1 MRKFISLLT
10 LSAFLIVG
18 CNSPTQ
24 PQQPNEIDEVD
35 EIEMMLNDV
44 NDNDVQFDMSEA
56 GDDDKKGKRDK
67 SIKKYKKKVKK
78 QGFRKVIRRLT
89 KYLTNYPNE
98 EAQEYLDAAK
108 VNMATIKE
116 KFKNKGREGLK
127 ELVKETRQRL
137 RKAIK
142 AVDVL
147 EKVEKKEED

>member
-24 PQQPNEIDEVD
+24 PQQPNEIDEIN

-44 NDNDVQFDMSEA
+44 NDNDVQFDMSGA

-108 VNMATIKE
+108 VNMATMKE
-116 KFKNKGREGLK
+116 KFKNKDREGLK
-127 ELVKETRQRL
+127 ELFKETRQLL

-142 AVDVL
+142 AVR
-147 EKVEKKEED
+147 KARKGN